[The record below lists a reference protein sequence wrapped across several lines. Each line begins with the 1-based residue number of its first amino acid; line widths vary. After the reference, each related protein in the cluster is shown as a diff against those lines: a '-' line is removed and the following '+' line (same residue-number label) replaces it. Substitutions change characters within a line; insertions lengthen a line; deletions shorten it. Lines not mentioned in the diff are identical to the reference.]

1 MNPWRLQ
8 FTFECALDPLQVSL
22 SWNDPSKSAC
32 LFSSF
37 LFFLAIHTSD
47 EKDSPIIINE
57 SMLHVWLGQFAWFY
71 WWNSNDDISLWY
83 TPNPLRLADFQPI
96 SNRWNRRH
104 GLLFRWTCGRVVSA
118 MMWVAKV
125 LIQQWEKSQR
135 HQARSSW
142 WLVDGLAVFWRFVV
156 EDFWFTVRVAWLIFF
171 GMIFPILF
179 LDGCFDFGCFFFRSP
194 AKKTWKWSN
203 LTISY
208 FSGWSHQLDCLCLK
222 LVNDTKK
229 ALRMTKQI
237 PVQWIPSP
245 NVSPSNMLLESSDT
259 NGNISLTITIH
270 AWHIYPHFG
279 LFVW

>member
-1 MNPWRLQ
+1 MIPPNLP
-8 FTFECALDPLQVSL
+8 
-22 SWNDPSKSAC
+22 C

-37 LFFLAIHTSD
+37 LFFLAISHTSD

-104 GLLFRWTCGRVVSA
+104 GLLFRWTCGRVVVSYDVGGKGFDPTVGKITETSGEVFVMA
-118 MMWVAKV
+118 CGWVGRFLAFCCWGL
-125 LIQQWEKSQR
+125 LIYCKGS
-135 HQARSSW
+135 
-142 WLVDGLAVFWRFVV
+142 LVD
-156 EDFWFTVRVAWLIFF
+156 FF
-171 GMIFPILF
+171 LGWSFLFFF
-179 LDGCFDFGCFFFRSP
+179 LDGCFDFGCFFLGPP
-194 AKKTWKWSN
+194 AKKNVEADRIWLYHIFLVEVTN
-203 LTISY
+203 LIA
-208 FSGWSHQLDCLCLK
+208 FVW
-222 LVNDTKK
+222 NWW
-229 ALRMTKQI
+229 MI
-237 PVQWIPSP
+237 PKRHSEWP
-245 NVSPSNMLLESSDT
+245 NKFQFNEFPPQMCPPSNMLLESSDT